1 MVRLTARCLIDV
13 GRSQMLNALF
23 LNNEKLSAHKYY
35 NIKEK
40 ERGYYG
46 TKNGNNHFKKCG
58 HNF

>member
-1 MVRLTARCLIDV
+1 
-13 GRSQMLNALF
+13 MLNALF

-46 TKNGNNHFKKCG
+46 TKNRNNHFKKCG
-58 HNF
+58 HNV